1 MTTSAISQTGIQPT
15 LVNPQMNELNQQ
27 NQLKPDKDKNE
38 SFKTTD
44 TVQISFNISD
54 KPAIESDPINEEDA
68 VILAQLAAKDI
79 AKESY
84 GMSTQAGTEVLRNI
98 I

>member
-1 MTTSAISQTGIQPT
+1 MTTSAISQTGIQPN
-15 LVNPQMNELNQQ
+15 LINQMHEVPKQ

-38 SFKTTD
+38 AFKTTD

-54 KPAIESDPINEEDA
+54 KPAIESDAINEEDA
-68 VILAQLAAKDI
+68 IILAQLAAKDL
-79 AKESY
+79 AKEFY
-84 GMSTQAGTEVLRNI
+84 GMSTQAGTEALRNI